1 MFQKVS
7 DQNIVAPFASFCE
20 QTSENNHTPAKP
32 EKVLERTPI
41 KKQTSLIAIT
51 IISSSAKKKTNRLQ
65 RVGYTGVSSNSKRA
79 QAELGKVYGAKKFC
93 DIGDHNL

>member
-1 MFQKVS
+1 MFLNQKVS
-7 DQNIVAPFASFCE
+7 ENNQNIVAPFGSFCE

-41 KKQTSLIAIT
+41 KKQTSLMAFT

-79 QAELGKVYGAKKFC
+79 
-93 DIGDHNL
+93 